1 MRVNETDQQLFLDDF
16 NKFSQAV
23 PGEMYEV
30 ANAENMHVDIWD

>member
-23 PGEMYEV
+23 PWEMYD
-30 ANAENMHVDIWD
+30 AAKAENIHVDWD